1 MHQLHRV
8 RLARGAVLALALAF
22 TASAMIRAAAPS
34 SATLG
39 VSSGPVAWDGF
50 SALAAASPDGE
61 ATCVEGTSCDTFTLK
76 LAAGDYR
83 GMRVRYKAAWT
94 NQLNDFDVYVHQGA
108 ADGPVLSP
116 PNGGPPSTAEEGTF
130 DVNAVVTAGTNDTYT
145 IHVVYYAVVGG
156 DPYHGTASVEAI
168 PLITTPTRTASFV
181 TGSKTGI
188 NFSRSRA
195 LYAFGAGQDVEPNV
209 RVDYQGNA
217 YVGGIRGL
225 TGGNDLWRFD
235 LNPASAT

>member
-1 MHQLHRV
+1 MCQLHRV
-8 RLARGAVLALALAF
+8 RLARAAVLALALAF
-22 TASAMIRAAAPS
+22 TASAMMRAAAPS

-116 PNGGPPSTAEEGTF
+116 PNGGPPNG
-130 DVNAVVTAGTNDTYT
+130 D
-145 IHVVYYAVVGG
+145 GG
-156 DPYHGTASVEAI
+156 
-168 PLITTPTRTASFV
+168 
-181 TGSKTGI
+181 
-188 NFSRSRA
+188 
-195 LYAFGAGQDVEPNV
+195 V
-209 RVDYQGNA
+209 RGRHPD
-217 YVGGIRGL
+217 
-225 TGGNDLWRFD
+225 DLG
-235 LNPASAT
+235 